1 MSKKS
6 KVISTWFEPL
16 ILGILSVGYPFE
28 LQDNYQCTVKLIFI
42 RTFEVLL
49 LLFTCVRVGTSDSCN
64 AHLKPCRLSQ
74 DEFVGNAEKYL

>member
-49 LLFTCVRVGTSDSCN
+49 LLCPGWN
-64 AHLKPCRLSQ
+64 L
-74 DEFVGNAEKYL
+74 